1 MTFTQTLILALSVV
15 VSIAAAMGIAYA
27 VFKASAST
35 NTSMLYQR
43 ENDALTKAL
52 TRQEAEASRLATK
65 VETLTNTNAVLQE
78 TVSGAAAVRHLAV
91 EIAREEAARREEHQA
106 MMLLLKDLIA
116 VVRRERGAL
125 G

>member
-1 MTFTQTLILALSVV
+1 MTQTVAIVLTAV
-15 VSIAAAMGIAYA
+15 VSVATAMGIAYA
-27 VFKASAST
+27 VFKSTART
-35 NTSMLYQR
+35 NTNLLYER

-52 TRQEAEASRLATK
+52 ARQETEATRLATK

-78 TVSGAAAVRHLAV
+78 TVSGAAAVRHLAT

-116 VVRRERGAL
+116 IIRRERGEI